1 MDGGSPEAAT
11 EIDNP
16 RDNSPIRFQKL
27 ILVEQQRVALQ
38 VPAIP
43 PGYGLGWNSTF
54 GTLRERREHPFCTS
68 SAATGYGYWVVG
80 YA

>member
-27 ILVEQQRVALQ
+27 MVLAQLGGPARSAQFRAFPSLVLRCSSGLDVNSCYTALE
-38 VPAIP
+38 VLWAKS
-43 PGYGLGWNSTF
+43 NS
-54 GTLRERREHPFCTS
+54 
-68 SAATGYGYWVVG
+68 
-80 YA
+80 